1 MIKQNLPSK
10 SFTLP
15 NAHCFT
21 LTHFKQIETP
31 EESHRMTELKKSRSV
46 GGLQNR
52 LLLLFTPDL
61 CLGVCSIAE
70 LKTQTELNRYKSKSL

>member
-1 MIKQNLPSK
+1 
-10 SFTLP
+10 
-15 NAHCFT
+15 
-21 LTHFKQIETP
+21 
-31 EESHRMTELKKSRSV
+31 MTELKKSRSV

-52 LLLLFTPDL
+52 LLLLFTPNL